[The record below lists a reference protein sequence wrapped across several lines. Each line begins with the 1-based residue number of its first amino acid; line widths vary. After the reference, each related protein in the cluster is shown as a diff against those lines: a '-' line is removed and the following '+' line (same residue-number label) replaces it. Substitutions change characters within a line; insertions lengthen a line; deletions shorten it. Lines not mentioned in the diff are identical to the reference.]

1 MLYIKIYHILVSQ
14 RDDYMLLLR
23 ALNEYDILS
32 DPSTNGIASKEM
44 IYNLVKSYYEN
55 IKDKEYINLSSKEK
69 ETFIREHIKEY
80 LISHRH
86 KLEKLYNKRNALYR
100 KTINDLLYNHNP
112 AGVIM
117 FKKYMSSLQSHLN
130 SGSRINSN
138 WISTSKSFASIKKYY
153 DKQSIHKVALI
164 FSNTN
169 GIIDSDRILTVDVST
184 DENIKNN
191 SYLYNKINCNDLEL
205 LTYLSEKHPTIID
218 FFDTHYTFQT
228 NPKATGFKYAKS
240 SSEVCIYE
248 YLPAS
253 HIIGLIEAI
262 QMDLITMEVFNF
274 DYFKLDKKEQE
285 IYLKTLKNMLLK
297 AVKYEKDAFLLHVYE
312 ELYLNNRNINELVT
326 FSDSREKII
335 ANRNKILRLARVMPN
350 IQIK

>member
-1 MLYIKIYHILVSQ
+1 
-14 RDDYMLLLR
+14 MLLLR
-23 ALNEYDILS
+23 ALNEYDIVS
-32 DPSTNGIASKEM
+32 DPSINGIASKEM

-55 IKDKEYINLSSKEK
+55 IHDKEYINLNSKEK
-69 ETFIREHIKEY
+69 DIFIKEHIKDY
-80 LISHRH
+80 LINHKH

-100 KTINDLLYNHNP
+100 KIINDLIDNHNL

-117 FKKYMSSLQSHLN
+117 YKKYMSSLQSHLN

-138 WISTSKSFASIKKYY
+138 WISTSKSFESIKKYY

-164 FSNTN
+164 SSNTN
-169 GIIDSDRILTVDVST
+169 GLIDSDRILTVDVST

-191 SYLYNKINCNDLEL
+191 SYLYNKINCNNLDL
-205 LTYLSEKHPTIID
+205 LTYLSEKHPAIID
-218 FFDTHYTFQT
+218 YFDTYYAFQT

-248 YLPAS
+248 YLPAN
-253 HIIGLIEAI
+253 HIIGLVEAI
-262 QMDLITMEVFNF
+262 QMDLITMGVFNF

-285 IYLKTLKNMLLK
+285 MYLKMLKNMLLK
-297 AVKYEKDAFLLHVYE
+297 FVKHEKDTFLLHVFK

-335 ANRNKILRLARVMPN
+335 ANRNRILRLTRRIPN